1 MTTRRDAIKALS
13 LACGLLAAGLAP
25 ARAQEPLAIATL
37 PQGSLGY
44 SIAAAMASVVSDAT
58 GLSVRAVG
66 QGGSNVYL
74 PQVAAGRIAFG
85 TSNTFEAV
93 FATQGTGNFEGRPN
107 PELRMAALLVPFQV
121 GFMVPADSDIRAV
134 ADLEGRRVA
143 AGYVR
148 QGLVAVMQDAVLEAS
163 GVAPGSVVPVP
174 VANFVEGANLL
185 AQGQVDAVLLSPG
198 SGVVKQTDAAR
209 PVRFVGIEDTE
220 AVRAAIAASLLGAE
234 LTLVEPSERLPE
246 IAEPVAL
253 VGYQYA
259 LMAGAAVPDETVH
272 AVVQALH
279 DEQPAL
285 AEALGVFAGFDPSAM
300 AAPLEGVT
308 FHPGA
313 VRFYEEAG
321 VWPGE

>member
-1 MTTRRDAIKALS
+1 MKTIRHALGAIALGA
-13 LACGLLAAGLAP
+13 LALAAP

-44 SIAAAMASVVSDAT
+44 SIAAAMAKVVSEET

-74 PQVAAGRIAFG
+74 PQVAQGRIAFG

-93 FATQGTGNFEGRPN
+93 FATEGTGNFEGRPN
-107 PELRMAALLVPFQV
+107 PDLRVAALLVPFQV
-121 GFMVPADSDIRAV
+121 GFMVPADGDVRTV
-134 ADLEGRRVA
+134 ADLEGRPVA
-143 AGYVR
+143 GGYAR
-148 QGLVAVMQDAVLEAS
+148 QRLVGVIQDAVLEAS
-163 GVAPGSVVPVP
+163 GLSPDAVSTVP

-185 AQGQVDAVLLSPG
+185 AQGRLDAVLLSPG

-209 PVRFVGIEDTE
+209 PVRFLGIEDTE
-220 AVRAAIAASLLGAE
+220 EARAVIADALPGAT

-246 IAEPVAL
+246 IAEPVHL

-259 LMAGAAVPDETVH
+259 LMAGAGVPDETVH
-272 AVVQALH
+272 AVVAALH
-279 DEQPAL
+279 GGQPAL
-285 AEALGVFAGFDPSAM
+285 AEALGVFGGFDPSAM
-300 AAPLEGVT
+300 AAALEGAS

-321 VWPGE
+321 IWPGE